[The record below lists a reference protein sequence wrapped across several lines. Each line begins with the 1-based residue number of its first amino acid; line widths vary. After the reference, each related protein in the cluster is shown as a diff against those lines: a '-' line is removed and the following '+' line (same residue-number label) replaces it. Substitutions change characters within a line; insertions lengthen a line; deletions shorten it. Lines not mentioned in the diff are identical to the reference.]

1 MARSTEVEMTP
12 GRDKITAATSSASL
26 YDNVN
31 NANVTPG
38 KTAKAGESKQKEKQ
52 NETCQ
57 TTPKTAN
64 VGIETVTV
72 GSQVSSLI
80 PGSIASF
87 ARFRFSIGIFHS
99 VRLDAIITKIPTEQI
114 EIRGMKY
121 CRSIARKRKALRYHR
136 KKVKSKVK
144 TRLLNKMVA
153 RCSNQKVHKQV
164 ARYKISRCEKSNYI
178 IRSLPITQTW
188 RCKTA
193 IFST

>member
-1 MARSTEVEMTP
+1 MTP

-87 ARFRFSIGIFHS
+87 ARFRFFRS
-99 VRLDAIITKIPTEQI
+99 VFFILFDSTRLTNIPTEQR

-121 CRSIARKRKALRYHR
+121 CRLIARKRKALRYHR

-153 RCSNQKVHKQV
+153 RCSNQKVHKQA
-164 ARYKISRCEKSNYI
+164 ARYKISRYEKSNYI
-178 IRSLPITQTW
+178 TRSLPITQTW

>member
-1 MARSTEVEMTP
+1 MTP

-72 GSQVSSLI
+72 GSQVSNLI

-87 ARFRFSIGIFHS
+87 AQFRFSIGIFILFDS
-99 VRLDAIITKIPTEQI
+99 TRLTNIPTEQR

-153 RCSNQKVHKQV
+153 RCSSQKVHKQV
-164 ARYKISRCEKSNYI
+164 ARYKINRCEKSNYI

>member
-1 MARSTEVEMTP
+1 MTP

-87 ARFRFSIGIFHS
+87 AQFRFSIGIFILFGS
-99 VRLDAIITKIPTEQI
+99 TRLTNIPTERR

-153 RCSNQKVHKQV
+153 RCSSQKVHKQV
-164 ARYKISRCEKSNYI
+164 ARYKINRCEKSNYI